1 MKNTALKINQETL
14 PLSADEF
21 ENRLREIGKERY
33 HDNWMVVRPYL
44 YLYVYLHWYLYP
56 YFL

>member
-33 HDNWMVVRPYL
+33 HDNCRFHHL
-44 YLYVYLHWYLYP
+44 LHTAEN
-56 YFL
+56 